1 MSAFDRHIGHRRHF
15 SPRDLR
21 DVMSAAELRVTLVQ
35 GAGFPFFNLYRGLV
49 ILRGDSLVA
58 DARSG
63 AEDTASGLAVRAGM
77 AAFRPL
83 FLLNLPRFPLGW
95 QTVGIARRL

>member
-15 SPRDLR
+15 SPHDLR
-21 DVMSAAELRVTLVQ
+21 TVMEAAELQVTLVQ

-58 DARSG
+58 DARPG
-63 AEDTASGLAVRAGM
+63 AEHTPSGLVVRAGM

-83 FLLNLPRFPLGW
+83 FLLNLPRSPFGW